1 MKSKRFYLIM
11 TVLIIAVVLVAC
23 SNNGNSPNAS
33 VKEGIQPYNLSENE
47 RYLLQS
53 FGMEGNSQIISFNA
67 PKEAISLE
75 VKVYKLGDNKKW
87 HVIGGGGISIGKER
101 EPVNQLSGTFT
112 LQLKENHAIDFN
124 INSSGRASF
133 KTDEIIHD
141 TETMASAKGFLQEY
155 QEVEIDKEIPVA
167 LMVYDSGTVMKN
179 YSLEDYFEPAKFEGM
194 DLVQVVTLM
203 FVGE

>member
-1 MKSKRFYLIM
+1 MKSKKIYLIM
-11 TVLIIAVVLVAC
+11 TVLIIAVVFVAYLYYGNY
-23 SNNGNSPNAS
+23 SNAT

-75 VKVYKLGDNKKW
+75 VKVYKLGDNNKW
-87 HVIGGGGISIGKER
+87 ETIGGGGISIGKER

-124 INSSGRASF
+124 INSSGRASY
-133 KTDEIIHD
+133 KTDEITID
-141 TETMASAKGFLQEY
+141 KEIMVSAIRFLQEH
-155 QEVEIDKEIPVA
+155 QKIEMDKEIPVA
-167 LMVYDSGTVMKN
+167 IMVYDSGTVMKT

>member
-1 MKSKRFYLIM
+1 M
-11 TVLIIAVVLVAC
+11 TVLIIAVVSVAYLYYGNY
-23 SNNGNSPNAS
+23 SNAT

-47 RYLLQS
+47 WDLLQS

-67 PKEAISLE
+67 PKEAITLE

-87 HVIGGGGISIGKER
+87 EAIGGGGISIGKER
-101 EPVNQLSGTFT
+101 EPVTQLSGTFT

-124 INSSGRASF
+124 INSSGRASY
-133 KTDEIIHD
+133 KTDEIMLD
-141 TETMASAKGFLQEY
+141 TETMVSAIRFLQEH
-155 QEVEIDKEIPVA
+155 QEIEMDKEIPVA
-167 LMVYDSGTVMKN
+167 IMVYDSGTVMKT

>member
-1 MKSKRFYLIM
+1 MKSKRLYLII
-11 TVLIIAVVLVAC
+11 TVLIILVILVAC
-23 SNNGNSPNAS
+23 SNNGDSPKAS

-75 VKVYKLGDNKKW
+75 VKVYRLGDDKRW
-87 HVIGGGGISIGKER
+87 DVIGGGGISIGKER
-101 EPVNQLSGTFT
+101 EPVNQLIGTFT

-133 KTDEIIHD
+133 KTDEIILD

-155 QEVEIDKEIPVA
+155 QEIQIDKEIPVA
-167 LMVYDSGTVMKN
+167 LIVYDSGTVMGS
-179 YSLEDYFEPAKFEGM
+179 YSLEDYFDPAKFEGM

-203 FVGE
+203 FTGE